1 MMRHLIAGRFGP
13 DDQIH
18 IPSAADEQVTRL
30 ELVSGEKSLDYG
42 IDGALTSLKNF
53 DVFPS
58 EIGLDLLI
66 VAAHVHAADTR
77 ISRFTQSQDSWTREI
92 RLVVPVSDPNRWNNA
107 AGTLKCILE
116 FLTGDRWSVGFRSRS
131 DRFASI
137 ITSQTT
143 LLPTTFDEVS
153 LFSGG
158 LDSLIGAIDL
168 LENRRTPLLIS
179 HAGDSASSDAQNKL
193 FAKLKNHYTGS
204 SFDRLRL
211 PMGFADGLVEGV
223 GSENTTRG
231 RSFLFFALGV
241 FAGTGLGC
249 NFMLRVPENGL
260 IALNVPLDPLRLGS
274 NSTRTTHPFYMAR
287 WNDLLVELDID
298 GRVENPYWDK
308 TKGEMVASC
317 ANEVLLRSIA
327 SESLSCSSPA
337 SGRWQGRQGHGIEH
351 CGHCLPCLI
360 RRASLDAAWG
370 PGSDSTVYTLSDL
383 RAHPLDTKES
393 IGKQVRSFQFAIERL
408 RGRPDLARFLIHKPG
423 SLADEVHRLD
433 QLADVYRRGLNEVA
447 QLIDGVTTK
456 PI

>member
-18 IPSAADEQVTRL
+18 IPNATDEQVTRL
-30 ELVSGEKSLDYG
+30 ELVAGEKSLDHG
-42 IDGALTSLKNF
+42 IDGALTSLKNLN
-53 DVFPS
+53 VFPS

-77 ISRFTQSQDSWTREI
+77 ISRVEQSQDSWTREI
-92 RLVVPVSDPNRWNNA
+92 RIVVPVSDPTRWKNA
-107 AGTLKCILE
+107 AGTLICMLD
-116 FLTGDRWSVGFRSRS
+116 FLTGDRWSIGFRSRPK
-131 DRFASI
+131 RFGSI
-137 ITSQTT
+137 IKSQTT
-143 LLPTTFDEVS
+143 LLPNTFDEVS

-168 LENRRTPLLIS
+168 LENGHIPLLIS

-193 FAKLKNHYTGS
+193 FAKLKNHYPSS

-241 FAGTGLGC
+241 FAGTGLGSQ
-249 NFMLRVPENGL
+249 FMLRVPENGL

-287 WNDLLVELDID
+287 WNDLLAKLGIN
-298 GRVENPYWDK
+298 GKVENPYWDK

-317 ANEVLLRSIA
+317 ANEALLRSTA
-327 SESLSCSSPA
+327 NDSLSCSSPA
-337 SGRWQGRQGHGIEH
+337 SGRWQGLQGHGIEH

-360 RRASLDAAWG
+360 RRASFDAAWG
-370 PGSDSTVYTLSDL
+370 PGSDSTVYTVSDL
-383 RAHPLDTKES
+383 RAHPLDTKGS

-408 RGRPDLARFLIHKPG
+408 RRRPDLARLLIHKPG
-423 SLADEVHRLD
+423 SLADEIGRLD
-433 QLADVYRRGLNEVA
+433 QLADVYQRGLNEVA
-447 QLIDGVTTK
+447 QLINGVTTK

>member
-18 IPSAADEQVTRL
+18 IPSATDEQVTRL
-30 ELVSGEKSLDYG
+30 ELVAGEKSLDHG
-42 IDGALTSLKNF
+42 IDGALTSLKNLN
-53 DVFPS
+53 VFPS

-66 VAAHVHAADTR
+66 VATHVHAADTR
-77 ISRFTQSQDSWTREI
+77 ISRFEQSQDSWTREI
-92 RLVVPVSDPNRWNNA
+92 RIVVPVSDPTRWKSA
-107 AGTLKCILE
+107 AGTLTCMLE
-116 FLTGDRWSVGFRSRS
+116 FLTGDRWSIGFRSRPE
-131 DRFASI
+131 RFVSI

-143 LLPTTFDEVS
+143 LLPMTFDGVS

-179 HAGDSASSDAQNKL
+179 HAGDSASSNAQHKL
-193 FAKLKNHYTGS
+193 FAKLKNHYTSS

-211 PMGFADGLVEGV
+211 PMGFVDGLVEGV

-241 FAGTGLGC
+241 FAGTGLGSH
-249 NFMLRVPENGL
+249 FMLRVPENGL

-274 NSTRTTHPFYMAR
+274 NSTRTTHPFYMSR
-287 WNDLLVELDID
+287 WNDLFTELGID
-298 GRVENPYWDK
+298 GRVENLYWDK

-317 ANEVLLRSIA
+317 ANGVLLRLIA
-327 SESLSCSSPA
+327 NDSLSCSSPA

-370 PGSDSTVYTLSDL
+370 PGSDSTVYTVSDL
-383 RAHPLDTKES
+383 RAQPLDTKES

-408 RGRPDLARFLIHKPG
+408 RGRPDLARLLIHKPG
-423 SLADEVHRLD
+423 SLADEIDRLD

-447 QLIDGVTTK
+447 QLINGVTTK